1 MAKQRDVTYIVPM
14 PLERAINRLDE
25 ITGLGIV
32 LEMTQIDH
40 DTYTYNAQRLQA
52 GRGGKP
58 RVAGTVSGQLR
69 RTDDDLTQ
77 VEPTMRETSTGRLIV
92 FYGVAV
98 ILGMGLALGIGAAVE
113 GLSMNLLRP
122 ALAVLVVYV
131 ALFLLV
137 QPQRL
142 VGSEGD
148 DRFDEFIQDVLSGP
162 YADPANLYEQYFP
175 RGRYWET
182 HSLQ

>member
-1 MAKQRDVTYIVPM
+1 MAKQRDVSYTVPM
-14 PLERAINRLDE
+14 ALERAVTRLDE
-25 ITGLGIV
+25 ITSLGIA
-32 LEMTQIDH
+32 LDITQIDSDH
-40 DTYTYNAQRLQA
+40 YVFHAQRLQP

-58 RVAGTVSGQLR
+58 RVVETVSGQIR
-69 RTDDDLTQ
+69 RSEDDLTR
-77 VEPTMRETSTGRLIV
+77 VEPIVRKTSAMKLIL
-92 FYGVAV
+92 FYGGA
-98 ILGMGLALGIGAAVE
+98 ILLGLILAIGIGFGVE
-113 GLSMNLLRP
+113 GLTTQLVRP

-131 ALFLLV
+131 ALFLLI

-142 VGSEGD
+142 VGSANDE
-148 DRFDEFIQDVLSGP
+148 RFAEFVHDVLSGP